1 MINKRKFYIN
11 GKWIDP
17 SNQNDF
23 EVINP
28 SNEESYAVI
37 SLGNK
42 TDVDNAVNA
51 AKAAFLSW
59 SQVGKKEKIFLLE
72 KLLKNYKSK
81 WNDLTKTMS
90 EEMGAPLDWA
100 SSAQT
105 SSGFDHINDF
115 IKIFGI
121 IKLLY

>member
-37 SLGNK
+37 SLENK

-51 AKAAFLSW
+51 AKAAFL
-59 SQVGKKEKIFLLE
+59 GAKLEKKKKFLLE
-72 KLLKNYKSK
+72 KLLKNT
-81 WNDLTKTMS
+81 NQNGM
-90 EEMGAPLDWA
+90 
-100 SSAQT
+100 
-105 SSGFDHINDF
+105 I
-115 IKIFGI
+115 
-121 IKLLY
+121 